1 MKKEY
6 DLVVSFGPACS
17 CSQTLRGAGL
27 QLLSFPFDW
36 IGPAFKLPGW
46 AEDVHRRTDLLASG
60 FRDWLH
66 EEDFE
71 YKGDHTNGKGKYW
84 NTRLELT
91 FIHDF
96 PIGVPLSEA
105 YPSVAAKY
113 ARRIERLLDLV
124 RRSKRVLV
132 ARLDRPDLDWRTPIS
147 DCRYARETLAKAFAP
162 TQFDFLLIQP
172 DASVPFG
179 SQKLETVEPGLF
191 RLRFDYRDTRPGA
204 EPAFPRLDWTAA
216 AVAPLFSVREYRT
229 KEEIAAHR
237 LAAKRKRWAKYGA
250 SNAWQY
256 RWRKFLSHFRKGASQ
271 TGRGTAPRE
280 RQ

>member
-1 MKKEY
+1 M
-6 DLVVSFGPACS
+6 V
-17 CSQTLRGAGL
+17 
-27 QLLSFPFDW
+27 
-36 IGPAFKLPGW
+36 
-46 AEDVHRRTDLLASG
+46 
-60 FRDWLH
+60 
-66 EEDFE
+66 
-71 YKGDHTNGKGKYW
+71 
-84 NTRLELT
+84 
-91 FIHDF
+91 
-96 PIGVPLSEA
+96 
-105 YPSVAAKY
+105 AKY
-113 ARRIERLLDLV
+113 ARRTARLLDLIHK
-124 RRSKRVLV
+124 SKRVLV
-132 ARLDRPDLDWRTPIS
+132 ARLDRPDIELRTSID
-147 DCRYARETLAKAFAP
+147 DCRYAMKTLSTAFAP
-162 TQFDFLLIQP
+162 VQFDFLLIQQ

-191 RLRFDYRDTRPGA
+191 HLKFDYRDTRPGV

-229 KEEIAAHR
+229 KDEIAAHR